1 MNRITLYN
9 VGSTCIISDPENIVV
24 EGLLFLLRN
33 LTWDRT
39 LLIVADVLVTSLV
52 LYGFFRT
59 VKDTRSRYMFLGGLL
74 VVAVLQAVTWLF
86 KLPTVSNILTMFY
99 SHAVLIFVILF
110 QSDIRKALVSVGSA
124 VARMRSETKIVE
136 MDYLSEIVEAINRL
150 SLHRIGALIVIERGD
165 MIMKLPEVMGGYDI
179 DAPVNRHLLLAIFQ
193 PSSSNSIHDG
203 AVLVRAGRIARAGV
217 MLPLTRTP
225 LPEYFGSRHKAAL
238 GITDI
243 SDAIS
248 LVVSEERGTITLC
261 EAGVLSELR
270 SVEELRAEMVRLL
283 QRTRLPEIP
292 EDQEETDDEG

>member
-1 MNRITLYN
+1 M
-9 VGSTCIISDPENIVV
+9 V